1 MKFEV
6 TIREEAHAN
15 ILRNAQWWADH
26 HSLNKAEE
34 WMAEVYHQI
43 KELRTLPER
52 HGLAREDCD
61 FSFELRQKLV
71 GLGPKPSYRVLF
83 RIVGNCVEV
92 LTLLAAE
99 QDDGHRNA

>member
-6 TIREEAHAN
+6 TLRDEAHAN

-26 HSLNKAEE
+26 HSLKQADE
-34 WMAEVYHQI
+34 WMAEVYRQI
-43 KELRTLPER
+43 NELRTLPER
-52 HGLAREDCD
+52 HGLALESSE

-83 RIVGNCVEV
+83 RIVGNRVEV

-99 QDDGHRNA
+99 QDDWQGSV